1 MPILTSKALMD
12 SWQIQ
17 LDAPNAAVRFQAPDN
32 DKFYLICYLYI
43 YIGLTK
49 HMPFR
54 NTDVLR
60 QCEELAVDSWQIC

>member
-1 MPILTSKALMD
+1 MD

-43 YIGLTK
+43 YRTYKTYAVSEYRRFTAVRRASGGQLANMLN
-49 HMPFR
+49 MPG
-54 NTDVLR
+54 V
-60 QCEELAVDSWQIC
+60 